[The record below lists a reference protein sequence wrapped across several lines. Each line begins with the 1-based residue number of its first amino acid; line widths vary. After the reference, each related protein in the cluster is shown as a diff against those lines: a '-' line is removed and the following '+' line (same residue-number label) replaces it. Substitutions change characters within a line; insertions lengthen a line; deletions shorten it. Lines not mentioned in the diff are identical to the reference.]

1 MEIFKEYDI
10 RGLYP
15 QEIDEEKAYKISRA
29 IATSL
34 KGKKIFLGYD
44 NRIGSLAIKDYVKK
58 GLVESGKEVVDLGLG
73 PIMIPVFASFIEKT
87 NGLCITASHN
97 PAKYTG
103 LLPYNK
109 GVTVTPEKI
118 KKVYEK
124 SRFTEKIG
132 DLIEEDYYEKY
143 ISYITKNIG
152 KLNLKVGIDSMGGST
167 TSIAADIFERLN
179 CKVKLLHTK
188 PDGNFYGKT
197 PEPIKENASEL
208 EDMIKK
214 EKLDVGMQFDAD
226 GDRVA
231 FVDENGRFVDPMAI
245 TMIFIKYLKLKKV
258 VATVACSSHL
268 EKFANVTYSK
278 VGRPNIEK
286 RLVNKKFDLGVET
299 ASHYYFARYF
309 PFSDGLLGGVLLA
322 SILNKSKKKLSQ
334 LVNEFPK
341 IYLDSISLPFENESK
356 RTAKMKEIEKEAVK
370 YGKIER
376 IDGIKVIN
384 ERGFMLFRKSNTEPI
399 LRVYYE
405 GKDEESYKRIKDI
418 VNSIIR

>member
-1 MEIFKEYDI
+1 MEVFKEYDI
-10 RGLYP
+10 RGVYP

-44 NRIGSLAIKDYVKK
+44 NRTGSLAIRDYVNK
-58 GLVESGKEVVDLGLG
+58 GLIESGKEVVDLGLG

-118 KKVYEK
+118 KKVYDKNKFAE
-124 SRFTEKIG
+124 RIG
-132 DLIEEDYYEKY
+132 GLVEEDYYERY
-143 ISYITKNIG
+143 ISYITKGIG
-152 KLNLKVGIDSMGGST
+152 KLNLNIGIDSMGGST
-167 TSIAADIFERLN
+167 TSIAPDIFERLN
-179 CKVKLLHTK
+179 CKVKLLHAK
-188 PDGNFYGKT
+188 PDSNFYGKT
-197 PEPIKENASEL
+197 PEPIEQNASEL
-208 EDMIKK
+208 EDMVKK

-231 FVDENGRFVDPMAI
+231 FVDENGRFVDPMVI

-258 VATVACSSHL
+258 VATVSCSSHL
-268 EKFANVTYSK
+268 EEFAKITYSK

-322 SILNKSKKKLSQ
+322 SILNKTKKKLSQ
-334 LVNEFPK
+334 LADEFPK
-341 IYLDSISLPFENESK
+341 VYFDSVSIPFENESK
-356 RTAKMKEIEKEAVK
+356 RTAKMKEIEKEVVK
-370 YGKIER
+370 YGKVER

-384 ERGFMLFRKSNTEPI
+384 DNGFMLFRKSNTEPI
-399 LRVYYE
+399 LRVYFE
-405 GKDEESYKRIKDI
+405 GKDEEAYKKIKDI

>member
-1 MEIFKEYDI
+1 MEVFKEYDI
-10 RGLYP
+10 RGVYP

-44 NRIGSLAIKDYVKK
+44 NRTGSLAIRDYVKK
-58 GLVESGKEVVDLGLG
+58 GLIESGKEVVDLGLG

-97 PAKYTG
+97 PARYTG

-118 KKVYEK
+118 KKVYDKNKFAE
-124 SRFTEKIG
+124 RIG
-132 DLIEEDYYEKY
+132 GLVEEDYYERY
-143 ISYITKNIG
+143 ISYITKGIG
-152 KLNLKVGIDSMGGST
+152 KLNLNIGIDSMGGST
-167 TSIAADIFERLN
+167 TSIAPDIFERLN
-179 CKVKLLHTK
+179 CKVKLLHAK
-188 PDGNFYGKT
+188 PDSNFYGKT
-197 PEPIKENASEL
+197 PEPIEQNASEL
-208 EDMIKK
+208 EDMVKK

-231 FVDENGRFVDPMAI
+231 FVDENGRFVDPMVI

-258 VATVACSSHL
+258 VATVSCSSHL
-268 EKFANVTYSK
+268 EEFAKITYSK

-322 SILNKSKKKLSQ
+322 SILNKTKKKLSQ
-334 LVNEFPK
+334 LADEFPK
-341 IYLDSISLPFENESK
+341 VYFDSVSIPFENESK
-356 RTAKMKEIEKEAVK
+356 RTAKMKEIEKKVVK
-370 YGKIER
+370 YGKVER

-384 ERGFMLFRKSNTEPI
+384 DNGFMLFRKSNTEPI
-399 LRVYYE
+399 LRVYFE
-405 GKDEESYKRIKDI
+405 GKDEEAYKKIKDI

>member
-118 KKVYEK
+118 KKVYDK
-124 SRFTEKIG
+124 NKFTEKIG
-132 DLIEEDYYEKY
+132 NLVEEDYYEKY
-143 ISYITKNIG
+143 ISYITKGIG
-152 KLNLKVGIDSMGGST
+152 KLNLNIGIDSMGGST

-179 CKVKLLHTK
+179 CKVKLLHAK
-188 PDGNFYGKT
+188 PDSNFYGKT
-197 PEPIKENASEL
+197 PEPIKENAGEL
-208 EDMIKK
+208 ENMVKK
-214 EKLDVGMQFDAD
+214 EKLDLGMQFDAD

-231 FVDENGRFVDPMAI
+231 FVDENGRFVDPMVI
-245 TMIFIKYLKLKKV
+245 TMIFIRYLKLKKV

-268 EKFANVTYSK
+268 EEFAQITYSK

-286 RLVNKKFDLGVET
+286 NLVNKKFDLGVET

-341 IYLDSISLPFENESK
+341 VYFDSISLPFENESK
-356 RTAKMKEIEKEAVK
+356 RTTKMKEIEKEAVK

-384 ERGFMLFRKSNTEPI
+384 DNGFMLFRKSNTEPI

-418 VNSIIR
+418 VNSIIK